1 MARHVYSLILL
12 ILAHFAMA
20 SESSSSCCG
29 NPPDFAGSSR
39 NFTIQ
44 SGGRTRHYLLHLPS
58 SYRAGQMMPLMLAF
72 HGAGGEPTEF
82 ERTTRLSEDKINPGV
97 ITVYPAGI
105 KGSWEGPSYATPGVD
120 DKAFTAELVDEL
132 KKTYCVDETRI
143 YAVGKSNGGG
153 FVNTLACSP
162 VSSNFAAVAIVAGA
176 MYDHANASADESCRP
191 GRLPLPLL
199 EIHATGDKTIPY
211 NGGEGRGGSLPSIP
225 GFMERI
231 QGWSHKWPTRE
242 SGYEASHGVV
252 EFLLA
257 HRKRGY

>member
-1 MARHVYSLILL
+1 M
-12 ILAHFAMA
+12 
-20 SESSSSCCG
+20 
-29 NPPDFAGSSR
+29 
-39 NFTIQ
+39 
-44 SGGRTRHYLLHLPS
+44 YLVHLPS
-58 SYRAGQMMPLMLAF
+58 SYRAGQTMPLMLAF

-82 ERTTRLSEDKINPGV
+82 ERVTRLSDENINPGV
-97 ITVYPAGI
+97 ITVYPAGV

-132 KKTYCVDETRI
+132 KKTYCVDDARI

-176 MYDHANASADESCRP
+176 MYDRANASADESCRP

-199 EIHATGDKTIPY
+199 DIHATGDKTIPY
-211 NGGEGRGGSLPSIP
+211 HGGEGRGGPLPSIP
-225 GFMERI
+225 AFMERWAKRQGCYGSVVVDEIGKGVDEIRYKHCMGRDDVLRHVRI

-242 SGYEASHGVV
+242 SGYDASVGVV
-252 EFLLA
+252 ELLLA
-257 HRKRGY
+257 QRKSGY